1 MQRQKKEL
9 GLNITQEQI
18 DELKHSN
25 VKADVAVIYDWEN
38 RWAVEEA
45 QGPRNKRCV
54 L

>member
-1 MQRQKKEL
+1 M
-9 GLNITQEQI
+9 EQI

-45 QGPRNKRCV
+45 QGPRNKGVFYKEAVAKILLCV
-54 L
+54 P